1 MCENHTST
9 LSQWGRSHLHRTLAS
24 QVLPQAKE
32 PAYIPS
38 RTCALQIGNPR
49 KPPPVPDQFFPSL
62 QLGRSLH
69 LGSPPQTACEQ
80 SKAVPAALRYC
91 CGSVSARKA
100 AQNLPVPGICQC
112 GSLMSPHPTGRHG
125 NAILIISLPCWEAS
139 STGAAIPSPVPSLA
153 AVEPREDIKMF
164 SGTSLLAFSSVA
176 TPHPT
181 ALGLVVRW
189 ESGKE
194 GFL

>member
-1 MCENHTST
+1 
-9 LSQWGRSHLHRTLAS
+9 
-24 QVLPQAKE
+24 
-32 PAYIPS
+32 
-38 RTCALQIGNPR
+38 
-49 KPPPVPDQFFPSL
+49 
-62 QLGRSLH
+62 
-69 LGSPPQTACEQ
+69 
-80 SKAVPAALRYC
+80 
-91 CGSVSARKA
+91 
-100 AQNLPVPGICQC
+100 
-112 GSLMSPHPTGRHG
+112 MSPHPTGRHG